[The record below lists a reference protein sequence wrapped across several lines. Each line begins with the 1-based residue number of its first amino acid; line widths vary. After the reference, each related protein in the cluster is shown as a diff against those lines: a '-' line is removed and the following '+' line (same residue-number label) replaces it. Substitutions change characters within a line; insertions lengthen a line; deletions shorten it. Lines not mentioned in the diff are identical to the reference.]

1 MIKKLLL
8 IVAIV
13 FIGLSACSQNKGK
26 TRTKATKA
34 KTEKTNT
41 AAATDT
47 AAGKVIFLT
56 TAEFKKKVID
66 FEKHPNEWVF
76 EGKKPAI
83 IDFFATWCGPCRRMS
98 PTVDKIAKD
107 YAGKIDV
114 YKIDIDKEKQLAMV
128 FGIQSV
134 PTILF
139 VPVTGKPTMQEG
151 ALDEASFRQA
161 IREVLFPTC
170 STQ

>member
-13 FIGLSACSQNKGK
+13 FIGLSACSQNKDK

-34 KTEKTNT
+34 KTEKTT
-41 AAATDT
+41 TAATDT
-47 AAGKVIFLT
+47 ATGKVIFLT

-98 PTVDKIAKD
+98 PTIDKIAKD

-139 VPVTGKPTMQEG
+139 VPVTGKPTVQVG

>member
-34 KTEKTNT
+34 KTEKTT
-41 AAATDT
+41 TAATDT
-47 AAGKVIFLT
+47 ATGKVIFLT

-114 YKIDIDKEKQLAMV
+114 YKIDIDKEKQLVMTDA
-128 FGIQSV
+128 GNNILWLIGQRLDNRLRISGNTKKIL
-134 PTILF
+134 TIEF
-139 VPVTGKPTMQEG
+139 
-151 ALDEASFRQA
+151 
-161 IREVLFPTC
+161 IC
-170 STQ
+170 N

>member
-13 FIGLSACSQNKGK
+13 FIGLSACSQNKDK

-34 KTEKTNT
+34 KTEKTT
-41 AAATDT
+41 TAATDT
-47 AAGKVIFLT
+47 ATGKVIFLT

>member
-13 FIGLSACSQNKGK
+13 FIGLSACSQNKDK

-34 KTEKTNT
+34 KTEKTT
-41 AAATDT
+41 TAATDT
-47 AAGKVIFLT
+47 ATGKVIFLT

-139 VPVTGKPTMQEG
+139 VPVTGKPTMQVG

-161 IREVLFPTC
+161 IREVLDRK
-170 STQ
+170 SVV

>member
-13 FIGLSACSQNKGK
+13 FIGLSACSQNKDK

-34 KTEKTNT
+34 KTEKTT
-41 AAATDT
+41 TAATDT
-47 AAGKVIFLT
+47 ATGKVIFLT

-139 VPVTGKPTMQEG
+139 VPVTGKPTMQVG

>member
-13 FIGLSACSQNKGK
+13 FIGLSACSQNKDK

-34 KTEKTNT
+34 KTEKTT
-41 AAATDT
+41 TAATDT
-47 AAGKVIFLT
+47 ATGKVIFLT

-76 EGKKPAI
+76 EGKNPAI

-114 YKIDIDKEKQLAMV
+114 YKIDIDKEKQVAMV

>member
-26 TRTKATKA
+26 TRTKATNA
-34 KTEKTNT
+34 KTEKTT
-41 AAATDT
+41 TAATDT
-47 AAGKVIFLT
+47 ATGKVIFLT